1 MVWYQTIWS
10 VTFCAG
16 VLQTKDAG
24 AKPVSMHK
32 RRATVMLRKKLAAF
46 GTLAAAAA
54 MLWVAGGPA
63 QAQDSIKIGWAISK
77 TGPFAAGAGVTTLPN
92 YQVWVKDVNDA
103 GGINVGGKKLKI
115 EVIEYDDRSNS
126 EEMIKAVERL
136 ATQDKV
142 DFILPPWSTGM
153 NLAAAPIFNK
163 LGYPQ
168 LAVTANTNQALE
180 LTKRWPNLTFWLG
193 LPSEIVDGIVETF
206 AKLEKDGKINKKIAM
221 IAVGDQFG
229 IELSTAT
236 RAGLKKAG
244 FDLVYDKS
252 YPFGTQDMQPVL
264 KDAQAANPDV
274 LLAFSY
280 PPDTFAITDTSKVL
294 GFNPKVFFVGV
305 GTAFPMYKGK
315 FGAGAEGIMG
325 IGGSDASLPGI
336 KWYIQHHKDIIG
348 REPDRWASPITY
360 ASLQVLQQAIE
371 RVGKVDRAAVIK
383 EINTGS
389 FDTIIGKVKLENG
402 LNKNIWAVGQW
413 QGADFFGVA
422 PISKQGAK
430 PVITKP
436 AW

>member
-1 MVWYQTIWS
+1 MQR
-10 VTFCAG
+10 
-16 VLQTKDAG
+16 
-24 AKPVSMHK
+24 H
-32 RRATVMLRKKLAAF
+32 KLAAVGAF
-46 GTLAAAAA
+46 VAAAA
-54 MLWVAGGPA
+54 MLLVAGAPA

-315 FGAGAEGIMG
+315 FATAAEGIMG

-371 RVGKVDRAAVIK
+371 RVGKVDRAAVIQ

-430 PVITKP
+430 PVIGKP
-436 AW
+436 AWQ

>member
-1 MVWYQTIWS
+1 MQKY
-10 VTFCAG
+10 
-16 VLQTKDAG
+16 
-24 AKPVSMHK
+24 
-32 RRATVMLRKKLAAF
+32 RLAALK
-46 GTLAAAAA
+46 TLAAAAA
-54 MLWVAGGPA
+54 ATWVLCAPA
-63 QAQDSIKIGWAISK
+63 QAQDTIKIGWAISK
-77 TGPFAAGAGVTTLPN
+77 TGPFAAGASVTTLPN

-103 GGINVGGKKLKI
+103 GGIKVGNKKMKI
-115 EVIEYDDRSNS
+115 EVVEYDDRSNS

-168 LAVTANTNQALE
+168 LAVTANTNQAPQ
-180 LTKRWPNLTFWLG
+180 LTKRWPNLSFWLG
-193 LPSEIVDGIVETF
+193 LPSEIVDGIVATF
-206 AKLEKDGKINKKIAM
+206 SKMQKDGKIGKKIAM

-244 FDLVYDKS
+244 FELVYDKS

-264 KDAQAANPDV
+264 
-274 LLAFSY
+274 AFSY
-280 PPDTFAITDTSKVL
+280 PPDTFAITDTAKVIA
-294 GFNPKVFFVGV
+294 FNPKVLFVGV

-315 FGAGAEGIMG
+315 FGPNAEGIMG
-325 IGGSDASLPGI
+325 IGGSDAGLPGV
-336 KWYIQHHKDIIG
+336 KAYIQHHKEIIG

-371 RVGKVDRAAVIK
+371 RVGKIDRAAVIK

-389 FDTIIGKVKLENG
+389 FDTIIGKVKLDNG
-402 LNKNIWAVGQW
+402 LNRNIWSVGQW
-413 QGADFFGVA
+413 QGNDYVGVA
-422 PISKQGAK
+422 PVGKQGAK
-430 PVITKP
+430 APIAKP
-436 AW
+436 AWK

>member
-1 MVWYQTIWS
+1 MS
-10 VTFCAG
+10 
-16 VLQTKDAG
+16 
-24 AKPVSMHK
+24 K
-32 RRATVMLRKKLAAF
+32 RSLAALA
-46 GTLAAAAA
+46 LAAAAMGA
-54 MLWVAGGPA
+54 LCAGA
-63 QAQDSIKIGWAISK
+63 QAQDTIKIGWAISK
-77 TGPFAAGAGVTTLPN
+77 TGPFAAGAAVTTLPN

-103 GGINVGGKKLKI
+103 GGIKVGNKKMKI

-168 LAVTANTNQALE
+168 LAVTANTNKATE
-180 LTKRWPNLTFWLG
+180 FTKRWPNLTFWLG

-206 AKLEKDGKINKKIAM
+206 AKMNKDGKIGKKVAM
-221 IAVGDQFG
+221 VAVADQFG
-229 IELSTAT
+229 IEQSTAA
-236 RAGLKKAG
+236 REGLKKAG
-244 FDLVYDKS
+244 FEIVYDKS
-252 YPFGTQDMQPVL
+252 YPFGSQDLQPVL

-280 PPDTFAITDTSKVL
+280 PPDTFALTDTAKVI

-305 GTAFPMYKGK
+305 GTAFPGYKGK
-315 FGAGAEGIMG
+315 FQANAEGVMG
-325 IGGSDASLPGI
+325 IGGSDAALPGI
-336 KWYIQHHKDIIG
+336 KWYIQHHKEVIG

-371 RVGKVDRAAVIK
+371 RVGKIDRAAVIK

-389 FDTIIGKVKLENG
+389 FDTIIGKVKLVDG
-402 LNKNIWAVGQW
+402 QNKNIWAVGQW
-413 QGADFFGVA
+413 QGNDFFGVA
-422 PISKQGAK
+422 PLNKAGAK
-430 PVITKP
+430 PVIAKP
-436 AW
+436 AWQ

>member
-1 MVWYQTIWS
+1 MRKIEWAAI
-10 VTFCAG
+10 
-16 VLQTKDAG
+16 G
-24 AKPVSMHK
+24 AM
-32 RRATVMLRKKLAAF
+32 A
-46 GTLAAAAA
+46 LAAAV
-54 MLWVAGGPA
+54 MSGVSA
-63 QAQDSIKIGWAISK
+63 QAQDTLKIGWAISK
-77 TGPFAAGAGVTTLPN
+77 TGPFAAGAAVTTLPN

-103 GGINVGGKKLKI
+103 GGIKVGNKKMKI
-115 EVIEYDDRSNS
+115 EVVEYDDRSNS

-168 LAVTANTNQALE
+168 LAVTANTNRATE

-193 LPSEIVDGIVETF
+193 LPSEIVDGAVETF
-206 AKLEKDGKINKKIAM
+206 TAMQKDGKIGKKVAM
-221 IAVGDQFG
+221 IAVADQFG
-229 IELSTAT
+229 IEQSTAA

-252 YPFGTQDMQPVL
+252 YPFGSQDLQPVL

-280 PPDTFAITDTSKVL
+280 PPDTFALTDTAKVI

-305 GTAFPMYKGK
+305 GTAFPGYKGK
-315 FGAGAEGIMG
+315 FQANAEGVMG
-325 IGGSDASLPGI
+325 IGGSNAALPGI
-336 KWYIQHHKDIIG
+336 KWYIQHHKEVIG

-371 RVGKVDRAAVIK
+371 RVGKIDRAAIIK

-389 FDTIIGKVKLENG
+389 FETIIGTVKLVDG
-402 LNKNIWAVGQW
+402 QNKNIWAVGQW
-413 QGADFFGVA
+413 QGNDFFGVA
-422 PISKQGAK
+422 PLKKAGAK
-430 PVITKP
+430 PVIVKP
-436 AW
+436 NWK

>member
-1 MVWYQTIWS
+1 M
-10 VTFCAG
+10 
-16 VLQTKDAG
+16 
-24 AKPVSMHK
+24 
-32 RRATVMLRKKLAAF
+32 RKFKWPAA
-46 GTLAAAAA
+46 GTLAMAAAV
-54 MLWVAGGPA
+54 LWAVGAPA
-63 QAQDSIKIGWAISK
+63 QAQDTIKIGWAISK

-103 GGINVGGKKLKI
+103 GGIKVGNKKLKI
-115 EVIEYDDRSNS
+115 QVIEYDDRSNS

-153 NLAAAPIFNK
+153 NLAAAPIFHK

-168 LAVTANTNQALE
+168 LAVTANTNKALE
-180 LTKRWPNLTFWLG
+180 LTKRWPGLSFWLG
-193 LPSEIVDGIVETF
+193 LPSEIVDGIVATF
-206 AKLEKDGKINKKIAM
+206 TKLQKDGKIGKKIAM

-229 IELSTAT
+229 IEMSSAART
-236 RAGLKKAG
+236 GLKKAS

-252 YPFGTQDMQPVL
+252 YPFGAQDMQPVL
-264 KDAQAANPDV
+264 KDAQAANPDI

-280 PPDTFAITDTSKVL
+280 PPDTFAITDTAKVIA
-294 GFNPKVFFVGV
+294 FNPKVFFVGV

-315 FGAGAEGIMG
+315 YGANAEAIMG

-336 KWYIQHHKDIIG
+336 KWYIKHHKDIIG

-371 RVGKVDRAAVIK
+371 RVGKIDRAAVIK
-383 EINTGS
+383 EINSGS

-402 LNKNIWAVGQW
+402 LNTNFWSVGQW
-413 QGADFFGVA
+413 QGDDYYGVA
-422 PISKQGAK
+422 PLDKAGAK
-430 PVITKP
+430 PVIVPKP
-436 AW
+436 AWK